1 MDMESF
7 FGFAV
12 IVDLRNYSEIGRRLL
27 MQKDKPFSNKVK
39 WQIYAVIFDFLA
51 ATMDSVHRHN
61 PGVLF
66 DYKHTGDGFL
76 FITRH
81 QQDKILDSLDSFRL
95 LLDLYLAL
103 ADLVPELNLKII
115 DLLKTNLKIVGGNK
129 HLRYIK
135 SLFKDDTSKGWQPF
149 IGFSVGAHC
158 GTIFYRTYATK
169 KFFLGN
175 TINQANRFQALS
187 STFSDYNLFF
197 SEEIVALLKR
207 VITDPA
213 QLKELENQYFKSL
226 ARIEIKGLGPTA
238 VQVIA
243 KNHVL
248 SVRDRLARLK

>member
-1 MDMESF
+1 MESF

-39 WQIYAVIFDFLA
+39 WQIYTVIFDFLA

-81 QQDKILDSLDSFRL
+81 QQDKILDSLESFRL
-95 LLDLYLAL
+95 LLDLYLSL
-103 ADLVPELNLKII
+103 ANLVPELNLKII

-197 SEEIVALLKR
+197 SEEIVALLKK

-248 SVRDRLARLK
+248 PVRDQLARVK